1 MAPTRSAS
9 VRFAPLRSCLVSLPL
24 ALHNSLL
31 GSGVAP
37 QSVAVAL
44 GWEDADER
52 SNTGRKGKER
62 AREPQRVT
70 VGWTGLPASASSAA
84 AGVAGVGSLEID
96 PQFAREIGLP
106 EGQTVQLQLL
116 NSLPNCTTVN
126 VSPVSAD
133 DWELLEAN
141 AEFVESH
148 LLSQVRAV
156 RVGQTVCVWVG
167 KGRSLIRFSVGAHC
181 WPCAR

>member
-52 SNTGRKGKER
+52 SNAGRKGKER

-70 VGWTGLPASASSAA
+70 VGWTGLPASAASAA
-84 AGVAGVGSLEID
+84 AGVA
-96 PQFAREIGLP
+96 
-106 EGQTVQLQLL
+106 GQTVQLQLL
-116 NSLPNCTTVN
+116 NSLPNGTTVN

-167 KGRSLIRFSVGAHC
+167 KGRSLIRFSVGAHRSL
-181 WPCAR
+181 CAR